1 MYTMVC
7 TRLDISHAVGIVS
20 GYMHNPGKG
29 HWQAV
34 KWLYIQKTVN
44 VGLLF
49 ERDDTL
55 GQGVIGYVD
64 SDNAG
69 DLDKRQST
77 TRYVFTFAGGPIS

>member
-1 MYTMVC
+1 MGNLIYAMVC
-7 TRLDISHAVGIVS
+7 TRPDISHAVGIMS
-20 GYMHNPGKG
+20 RYMHNPNKR

-34 KWLYIQKTVN
+34 KLILRYIQKTVD

-64 SDNAG
+64 FDYAG
-69 DLDKRQST
+69 DLDK
-77 TRYVFTFAGGPIS
+77 